1 MNQLKEINQTAQRY
15 IILSAS
21 KKTIAKELLEWWWNE

>member
-21 KKTIAKELLEWWWNE
+21 NQTLAKELLEWWWNE